1 MEASSQTAS
10 TRGTNGQSIPVDLI
24 NRRIPMIGND
34 VGYMASFYAQA
45 GDSPCGYGHDGLLDR
60 FKAN

>member
-45 GDSPCGYGHDGLLDR
+45 GD
-60 FKAN
+60 